1 MSRYPLGRLMIAR
14 RRPLEWAV
22 LAISLVCTLE
32 LLYAPHL
39 ADLKDWGGWPAL
51 PLPGMTSSMA
61 ELSVY
66 VFTALGLLLVAQRTI
81 GSGHVDL
88 GPPWMNAL
96 AAVLL
101 LAVVFS
107 VGLGA
112 VLGNNEL
119 VRHVRTELVAPLTF
133 LVFMNLDLDETT
145 EARVWKVLVTGSGV
159 LLFGLLLFY
168 VVPAL
173 VGIVTVPQA
182 VFVPWYAL
190 TLTLLAAAVSVAR
203 LLFRGF
209 TAGWGVVAA
218 AALTTVTLH
227 LTAKPVVFGLLV
239 ILLILLGLA
248 VMSRQRPVVL
258 RAAAMTIAVPLLI
271 AGGLALAPA
280 SLQLELGQTLA
291 ARFLKQTN
299 VRNLDDL
306 KIALDVATSGAGTDV
321 TEGRFDIWRAY
332 LEQASTGLGF
342 APAGFGH
349 TPQMRHEG
357 RSAAGFPPHNL
368 AVYYAYHG
376 GLIATFAILG
386 LIAWFAYSGFR
397 LVRSGLR
404 PRFGGLNDYEFIG
417 AYAFL
422 LGVTAIS
429 FVTTT
434 PHANDPRVGWFF
446 WFTAAMMVRRLR
458 VARLEPES
466 VVSHNGSV
474 MRMPAPMSERGGL

>member
-1 MSRYPLGRLMIAR
+1 MSYGLPAALVAR
-14 RRPLEWAV
+14 RRPQEWVLLAV
-22 LAISLVCTLE
+22 SLVCTLE

-61 ELSVY
+61 ELPVY
-66 VFTALGLLLVAQRTI
+66 VFTALGLLLAAQRTI
-81 GSGHVDL
+81 CFGHVDL

-107 VGLGA
+107 LALG
-112 VLGNNEL
+112 VLLGNGEL
-119 VRHVRTELVAPLTF
+119 GRHVRTELVAPLTF
-133 LVFMNLDLDETT
+133 LVFMNLELDATIET
-145 EARVWKVLVTGSGV
+145 RVWRVLVAGSGV

-168 VVPAL
+168 IMPAL
-173 VGIVTVPQA
+173 VGVVTVPQA

-190 TLTLLAAAVSVAR
+190 TLTLLASAVSVAR

-209 TAGWGVVAA
+209 TPGWGLVAVAA
-218 AALTTVTLH
+218 LVTVTLH

-239 ILLILLGLA
+239 ILLTLLGLA
-248 VMSRQRPVVL
+248 TLSRQRPVVL
-258 RAAAMTIAVPLLI
+258 RAAAMIVAVPLLI
-271 AGGLALAPA
+271 VVGLKLAPP

-306 KIALDVATSGAGTDV
+306 KIALDIATSGAGTDV

-332 LEQASTGLGF
+332 LEQAGTGLGF

-349 TPQMRHEG
+349 SPQMRHEG

-386 LIAWFAYSGFR
+386 LIAWFTYSGFR
-397 LVRSGLR
+397 LVREGLL

-458 VARLEPES
+458 MARLEPES
-466 VVSHNGSV
+466 VV
-474 MRMPAPMSERGGL
+474 APSGRVGRSAAGVREGQGA